1 MSLVLPLSW
10 CFALAFSAAPD
21 SAARAGEPI
30 SLEQAVERVQRETDG
45 RVLATEEVDVGKR
58 KVYRIKVLTKEGS
71 VRRVV
76 VAADGRDEDARDG
89 KTDSNKNN
97 KSGKGK

>member
-1 MSLVLPLSW
+1 MSPVLPLSW
-10 CFALAFSAAPD
+10 CFALTFAAAPEG
-21 SAARAGEPI
+21 ARSGEPI

-89 KTDSNKNN
+89 KTDNSKNG